1 MSAGSIEKIQN
12 NDREGRF
19 FNFRP
24 CLFTALFLC
33 LGIVFSD
40 FALGY
45 GVSVWW
51 AAVVL
56 ILPFVFYFV
65 LRKKLALF
73 AGVALALA
81 FLIGVF
87 SYGLKAADFTDTK
100 FYNSYDSKAYGRIV
114 KMTDNGETTLLVL
127 DGVNIDGKTEKGK
140 LIAYLPA
147 ASCENIRLSD
157 WVFVYGR
164 VLTKTELYGKNATY
178 KEYFADDVRFYANG
192 RGISL
197 SGHTFDLFSAAR
209 ELLKER
215 LYTGMNADVAPVAFA
230 ILTGDTSGIDDG
242 LLDNVRRGG
251 IAHIFAVSGL
261 HIGSLYGVGLFLFSK
276 IEKLKNRKA
285 LKISLMSALLVLYG
299 GLCGYSESV
308 LRAVITCLVAYS
320 SNLIGVKKDSLESL
334 SLAVIILLLV
344 NPVSL
349 FCIGFQLSFAS
360 CYGIA
365 LLSKPLQTAFERGY
379 RYVTKRT
386 EEYPVSY
393 ARGTRGGIFSFLSVT
408 VSAQVSTAPIL
419 LNAFGYLS
427 IWSLLLNGIFVPCV
441 GVLFSLTMGFGAL
454 VCLLPSVLCEILLFL
469 PNLIWTIFLLAFE
482 VGSFSVAFENVTI
495 GFLGFVCYATTLI
508 ILYDKLNLKKRD
520 KILFS
525 ALLFIAFLVAVL
537 F

>member
-1 MSAGSIEKIQN
+1 MNATSVEKIKN
-12 NDREGRF
+12 NDGEGKF

-33 LGIVFSD
+33 LGIVFSN
-40 FALGY
+40 FAFGY
-45 GVSVWW
+45 GVSLWW

-56 ILPFVFYFV
+56 VLPIVFYFL

-73 AGVALALA
+73 AGCALALA

-87 SYGLKAADFTDTK
+87 SYGLKASDFTDTK
-100 FYNSYDSKAYGRIV
+100 FYNSYDSKVYGRIV

-127 DGVNIDGKTEKGK
+127 DEVNIDGNAEKGK
-140 LIAYLPA
+140 LVAYLPTT
-147 ASCENIRLSD
+147 SCENIRLSD
-157 WVFVYGR
+157 LVFVYGR

-192 RGISL
+192 RGISV
-197 SGHTFDLFSAAR
+197 SGHTFDLFSAVR

-215 LYTGMNADVAPVAFA
+215 LYTGMNADAAPVSFA

-251 IAHIFAVSGL
+251 VAHIFAVSGL
-261 HIGSLYGVGLFLFSK
+261 HIGTLYGVGLFLFSK
-276 IEKLKNRKA
+276 IEKINNRKA
-285 LKISLMSALLVLYG
+285 LKFSLMSALLLLYG
-299 GLCGYSESV
+299 GVCGYSESV

-334 SLAVIILLLV
+334 SLAVLILLLI

-349 FCIGFQLSFAS
+349 FCIGFQLSFAA

-379 RYVTKRT
+379 RYVAKRT

-393 ARGTRGGIFSFLSVT
+393 TRGTRGGIFSFLSVT
-408 VSAQVSTAPIL
+408 VSAQVATAPIL
-419 LNAFGYLS
+419 LNAFGFLS
-427 IWSLLLNGIFVPCV
+427 VWGLLLNGIFVPCV
-441 GVLFSLTMGFGAL
+441 GVLFSLTMGFSAL
-454 VCLLPSVLCEILLFL
+454 ACLLPSALCEILLFL

-482 VGSFSVAFENVTI
+482 IGVFSVAFENVTI
-495 GFLGFVCYATTLI
+495 GFLGFVCYATALVV
-508 ILYDKLNLKKRD
+508 LSDKLNLKKQE
-520 KILFS
+520 KIFFS
-525 ALLFIAFLVAVL
+525 ALLFISFLVAVFL
-537 F
+537 